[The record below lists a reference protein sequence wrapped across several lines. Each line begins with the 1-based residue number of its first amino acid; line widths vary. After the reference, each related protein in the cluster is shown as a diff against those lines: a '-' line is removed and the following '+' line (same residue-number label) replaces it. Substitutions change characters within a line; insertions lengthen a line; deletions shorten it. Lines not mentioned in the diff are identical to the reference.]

1 MKFATKL
8 LLALAGTI
16 VTGTLVLIASAEI
29 QATRLLE
36 GQLTQRLEDNAHH
49 LLDKLDRY
57 LDERS
62 LEVRT
67 LTSAPA
73 FIAATASSEAAARFL
88 RDFLRWHREYSS
100 ATFATMERVR
110 VADAAALGVGERD
123 ESEGCW
129 AEIAAGKEVAACMQ
143 RSAPRDLLSLNLA
156 VVVREG
162 RVARGVVILRLPL
175 QVLEDQL
182 RPTAGSPSGISGLHV
197 DLVDR
202 TGVLLYSSADRENVL
217 RTVSP
222 DWAFVEPNLRAGQ
235 GPGSLRYAN
244 PAEAIGEKILVSVP
258 ERGVGGY
265 PGSGWTLLLYVPT
278 QEVFAPVQKLR
289 LGIAAAFLLF
299 GAGLL
304 AIIVFLVRSFTRP
317 LEAMSHAAAEIGKG
331 NLEVRS
337 PVGARD
343 ELGLFAETFNQMAGA
358 LQESQREVLASR
370 RELESLVEVRT
381 GELIRTNELLH
392 AELSER
398 AKAQEALAARERL
411 LRLNADVG
419 GALTLGHELATTL
432 QMCAEFIVGNLDAF
446 FVRVWTL
453 EAGTEVL
460 ELKASAGRYTRVDGR
475 HSRKIVGK
483 QKIGLIAQNQRPILT
498 NTVVGDPAI
507 TDQEWARQEGV
518 VAFAGHPLVIDGKT
532 VGVMALFSRRRLE
545 PFVLSTLEAV
555 ADKIAA
561 FIGRKQA
568 EELLRVSERRFR
580 NLFEATIDG
589 VYEVDAQ
596 GVFTNVN
603 PAGALMFGHKT
614 PAEIVGRRAV
624 DYWRDPRDRD
634 AFLSAL
640 KAKKSVIAYPMP
652 ARRHNGDPLELEASV
667 RIVEDESGAFLG
679 HQGVLRDVSERVR
692 GEAER
697 ELLLA
702 QLQEAAANIRTLSG
716 LLPICAACKKIRDG
730 QGRWSQIE
738 TYISSHSEASFSH
751 GLCPECQKVYF
762 PGVTVRPKAPG

>member
-16 VTGTLVLIASAEI
+16 VIGMLVLIAATEI

-36 GQLTQRLEDNAHH
+36 EQLTVRLEDNARH

-57 LDERS
+57 LRERS

-73 FIAATASSEAAARFL
+73 FISATASSAATTGFL
-88 RDFLRWHREYSS
+88 RDFLRWHREYTA
-100 ATFATMERVR
+100 ATFTTMDRVR
-110 VADAAALGVGERD
+110 VADAAALGIGERE

-129 AEIAAGKEVAACMQ
+129 AEIAAGKDVAACVQ
-143 RSAPRDLLSLNLA
+143 RSSPGGSLSLNLA
-156 VVVREG
+156 VVVRAA
-162 RVARGVVILRLPL
+162 RVAKGVVILRLPL

-182 RPTAGSPSGISGLHV
+182 REVTGPHSSVSGLHI
-197 DLVDR
+197 DLTDGA
-202 TGVLLYSSADRENVL
+202 GVLLYSNFDRESVL
-217 RTVSP
+217 REVSP
-222 DWAFVEPNLRAGQ
+222 DWAFVGEKIRLGQ
-235 GPGSLRYAN
+235 RSGSLRYTN
-244 PAEAIGEKILVSVP
+244 PAETTGEEILVYVQ
-258 ERGVGGY
+258 ERGSGEY
-265 PGSGWTLLLYVPT
+265 PGSGWTLILYVPT
-278 QEVFAPVQKLR
+278 KEVFGPVRELR
-289 LGIAAAFLLF
+289 LGLAIAFLLF
-299 GAGLL
+299 GTGLL
-304 AIIVFLVRSFTRP
+304 AILVYLVRSFTRP
-317 LEAMSHAAAEIGKG
+317 LEALSRAAVEIGKG
-331 NLEVRS
+331 NLEFRA
-337 PVGARD
+337 PVGSRD

-358 LQESQREVLASR
+358 LQESQREVIASR

-381 GELIRTNELLH
+381 GELIHTNELLH

-398 AKAQEALAARERL
+398 AKAQEALAARELL

-432 QMCAEFIVGNLDAF
+432 QMCAEFIVGNLEAF
-446 FVRVWTL
+446 FVRIWTL
-453 EAGTEVL
+453 DTGTDVL
-460 ELKASAGRYTRVDGR
+460 ELKASAGRYSRLDGA

-483 QKIGLIAQNQRPILT
+483 QKIGLIALNQRPILT
-498 NTVVGDPAI
+498 NTVIGDPAI
-507 TDQEWARQEGV
+507 SDQEWARQEGIV
-518 VAFAGHPLVIDGKT
+518 SFAGHPLVIDGKT

-568 EELLRVSERRFR
+568 EEQLRVSERRFR
-580 NLFEATIDG
+580 NLFDSTIDG
-589 VYEVDAQ
+589 VYEVNAQ
-596 GVFTNVN
+596 GLFTNVN

-614 PAEIVGRRAV
+614 PAEIVGRPAV
-624 DYWRDPRDRD
+624 DYWRDPRDRE
-634 AFLSAL
+634 AFLAEL
-640 KAKKSVIAYPMP
+640 KRKKSVIAYPMP
-652 ARRHNGDPLELEASV
+652 AKKHSGEELELEASV
-667 RIVEDESGAFLG
+667 RLVEDENGAFLG
-679 HQGVLRDVSERVR
+679 LQGVLRDVSERVR

-730 QGRWSQIE
+730 QGGWSQIE

-762 PGVTVRPKAPG
+762 PGVTVRPKV